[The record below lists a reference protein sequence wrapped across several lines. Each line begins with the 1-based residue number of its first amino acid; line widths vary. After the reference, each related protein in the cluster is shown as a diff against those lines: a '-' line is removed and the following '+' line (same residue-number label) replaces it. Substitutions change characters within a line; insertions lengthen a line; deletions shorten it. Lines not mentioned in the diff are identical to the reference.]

1 MDKIEQLYNLYLQNG
16 IITSGTSLDM
26 FRTANEQQQNSLYEL
41 GKQKNLFQ
49 TTDLPTFQSAWTG
62 AAPMATPI
70 QPQEEVKK
78 KVESGT
84 MELPV
89 AGSLSGSQL
98 PQEPVKPQPAQPQE
112 TPQFFQSS
120 LDIITPDLIND
131 VEEVVVPKMNY
142 QFGPMGFKFEP
153 SGVTGDWMVATA
165 PNGKQAEF
173 SLDPFLS
180 ESAEDEAD
188 KLKQWISANTNTSG
202 LATIENQ
209 YKGEN
214 KKFQSQQD
222 IDKEIKTINQS
233 TESFKYDV
241 RNYLIDKQS
250 IEKEKEFLDN
260 NASDKS
266 STAYLV
272 RQSSYNANLEGLKKR
287 EQELTQKQ
295 NLLQQDSQSLS
306 SAVGKY
312 AMMSEQQGTFGGF
325 LWNKLTEGLSML
337 APSVVNVITDIGA
350 QFQDV
355 TPTAWNGPKA
365 EAVLVSE
372 KLGYNPPSIKI
383 ETDINGN
390 PILANE
396 QDKAKFND
404 WYNSLTKEEKNN
416 VESKIRDDISKEVK
430 YGKPGEVGAFK
441 AAQVGY
447 KSTIG
452 DSTTDEYSRKLEDD
466 SFLAGALGGV
476 TKSLP
481 AMIGGGGTIGW
492 VQRGIQMYG
501 QATDA
506 IYNEMAD
513 NPEFKDVSES
523 EKRAIAMPIGI
534 AEASLEV
541 IGLRNVIANKGLLNR
556 AILAAIGKSGATT
569 TAKTFG
575 ELVRNEITS
584 KGLKAGL
591 TLTGAALAEAETGA
605 LQQVSEYAFKDIYNA
620 VKEKGMFQ
628 TPEFLSKEYFA
639 DIGKAAA
646 AEAIGG
652 LILGMPSA
660 VSSAYS
666 KKGYQ
671 GMNNQLFN
679 VFEASAKDPEIQRAF
694 VVDLKTRVARGEI
707 SLEEARKTL
716 NDYRNSVGLF
726 NSVPENLNTNE
737 KKDAMNLLK
746 EKRDLEQQIEGKD
759 DSLTRRQRTRIG
771 NINTELET
779 LGETAATRPISITLP
794 TGNEVQIER
803 EKEGD
808 LNTLMSEYN
817 QLTEERNEFEKRSKV
832 GADGLFD
839 VVTNTVDF
847 FNSEQELNDELQKRW
862 EQTDLAAR
870 QAEIVNEI
878 TALATPA
885 AAPAPATQQPGIL
898 SSPEA
903 TLAAIEQLP
912 TEDRINL
919 VFTQEDGTE
928 TPVMGNEQMLSNLYH
943 QAMATPEAER
953 TPAQLDAID
962 TVQVSLKTQLEQ
974 EVQQQAQAQQAR
986 PARGKNKGEVFRN
999 TMKSLVSILPGIKV
1013 TFHKN
1018 ETEMK
1023 GFAET
1028 LGNDVSQ
1035 QIFGG
1040 QNGVIVYDA
1049 SGKPTNILIN
1059 EETSDATTLPHEV
1072 WHAIFFKAFGDNPQL
1087 FNEFRDRT
1095 RQILLDNGYNDI
1107 VDLLDVFEQTEE
1119 YVNSNTQGE
1128 EWMVHLGGLLTA
1140 SDIDATNLSKKS
1152 KSLLEQL
1159 KGLLNEFAKRITG
1172 QPMFLEDATPED
1184 VLDFMVAISDRMSRG
1199 ESIADFF
1206 RNQEERQGEGGTRVK
1221 PQIVGEGARLTEEIR
1236 ADLNVAQQMEDAGKD
1251 AKTIRLATGWE
1262 KGADGKWRYETADNI
1277 PFLKDIVRL
1286 VMDYMNENKVED
1298 NVYQKAEY
1306 FLPPELMSLYPELN
1320 DVTIQF
1326 DKSNG
1331 ESLGEYNP
1339 LTNTIRV
1346 TIDDSPLKSVSIK
1359 NTISTLLHEV
1369 QHAIQEIEGFA
1380 KGGNPEGF
1388 KPDDTV
1394 KDYKQKVL
1402 SAIIN
1407 NRLAKQKYR
1416 DINDARSY
1424 LMDLLTLDANGEGMP
1439 IGQFLNGILQDIDK
1453 MYDTVLY
1460 GGDQS
1465 DFNDYLLSDIYDFLN
1480 EKKVPENKFDEI
1492 VNQFDKFETAVNEIG
1507 KSSDFQ
1513 EIQDNVFEQIE
1524 ERPRNKYEFYKR
1536 IAGEVE
1542 ARNVQA
1548 RMNMTP
1554 EQRRQTTLQET
1565 EDVERKKQTVK
1576 QQAGKTGIEENT
1588 TRQEFKKIIKEGW
1601 RGKRITI
1608 NSTQYRIDNVSSG
1621 FGSPEVTLID
1631 ANGNIFYNEQKAF
1644 DGRIIKR
1651 LPTVSSLSYDLPS
1664 EQQVKS
1670 QAGKTGVEKAA
1681 PKLESLKN
1689 IDVKLIRTLS
1699 RAGKRV
1705 SKGLSVYTKDK
1716 KKVVQEA
1723 PELSLQYVKENAPEL
1738 FIKNANLIKN
1748 YPIIKGVKEFGS
1760 VTTVEQA
1767 QEVYGIFTRQIA
1779 DNLKYLMDN
1788 FRDDLRDIA
1797 TLWYDG
1803 ANILA
1808 QNLGKQY
1815 GIITEQASG
1824 MIASLSPQKDW
1835 YQNVRLAELVMM
1847 AFKDNPVMTDKMV
1860 AKQKEISIK
1869 GLKKYVK
1876 AFNAAEAAFKKSRSQ
1891 KRADKLKE
1899 AKDKLEDL
1907 QKKSDKVLNDLA
1919 SYVGTDMNT
1928 APDYLKPY
1936 YARLY
1941 HEINTTK
1948 DYNVLS
1954 PDGNVLGIAKKK
1966 DGENEKVAWGSYTEI
1981 GKAVDIYLD
1990 GSQENVTRT
1999 LGEMHKIR
2007 NFHNNIIDPMSP
2019 DKDVTMDTHAVAAAL
2034 LLPLSGEAKQ
2044 VKANFGTGTANS
2056 AALGIKGLYYAFA
2069 EGYNLAAEES
2079 GLLPRQVQSITWEAV
2094 RGLFTDDFKRNA
2106 KKVAEING
2114 IVNDYANKKITLDES
2129 RKQIFAAAGGINTP
2143 SWATGGPVQDG
2154 VGEDTKTKAVGG
2166 GSKRVGLG
2174 TVGTKRGK
2182 PRVKSQIQTE
2192 GTSLFRTEEGANIGF
2207 QYDTDKVARERF
2219 NIYRLKKIGAGSDRV
2234 VFDLGDGKVLKI
2246 AKTARGLE
2254 QNIYEGEAYLT
2265 IIPEIFERGL
2275 NYVVVEKSDKL
2286 KVADMVPTYNEDG
2299 DQIGEARASE
2309 MINELQRYNQKDF
2322 DDNREELQEVLRKYG
2337 LQDIMNYN
2345 VLWNDFTAIRNWGYK
2360 DGMPL
2365 HTDGGTFGGID
2376 MLTARPSKSL
2386 TDPEFREIYEKSKKA
2401 KKEFSDNDVYVKFQK
2416 SGNTGIEQVRKVA
2429 QRYNVN
2435 NQGFAPKQVNDAA
2448 MKKELAPFG
2457 FSVKRARVDEQGR
2470 GGGVFIIDGN
2480 GRFFNP
2486 FRVKSQR
2493 ISLGA
2498 GRFMDDI
2505 TAIPGYDRLITEIE
2519 GIIKR
2524 GKTRGAAPDRIMLG
2538 VMNYVM
2544 TSAVYERANDV
2555 QREQIVRNIQTEFG
2569 KRLKSA
2575 PSVGRLLGTIK
2586 DIKNI
2591 TLSEKELL
2599 KQQIKSLA
2607 RGARTA
2613 VAAYKA
2619 ASKELVKE
2627 IDELRLSG
2635 KVTTK
2640 QVSSVLKRFANVN
2653 MFNDDSVDKFVDYMT
2668 KVFEDANY
2676 AEKIDRARRL
2686 LPTAKRNI
2694 RTKIGISEAAAPL
2707 LQQMFAIN
2715 PNLIP
2720 DAVLD
2725 KYLSLVEMFG
2735 EKATVLTL
2743 GDVNTVIATTNEILD
2758 AVDEEVS
2765 LAEELAIRFEN
2776 YPNKVLDNNGDL
2788 DYAATL
2794 AQMKEQNVIT
2804 EEDAKLMQKY
2814 KSLILPK
2821 VQKPEMTEAEIEQ
2834 EKDRLISVIGSLSV
2848 NDSALPTRDERGLA
2862 QELKSLLKP
2871 EILKQLSIPQLKNV
2885 IKLIDNISNGYLPHY
2900 AELTV
2905 ERLDA
2910 INKTTPLISSIKT
2923 AVPLMFEKAYSR
2935 LKSTFTKK
2943 GTIVEMTRRG
2953 PTFNIDQVFGDFKTK
2968 NIYDSL
2974 FKAMSKAQ
2982 ALFDSEINKV
2992 NKKLDEAHEA
3002 VAKSYAND
3010 SNNTLLSSFKMMT
3023 YMLQLEYESNPGNKE
3038 VHPVSKVLNATIKHI
3053 DNGKS
3058 RYGDREANMLEQILK
3073 DYAPNG
3079 EIDINRL
3086 YDSFN
3091 PAEKKAIKTIQE
3103 LNKSMRDKA
3112 VYTAAVIRGDRIN
3125 PLNNYVHHYVM
3136 HEFNPDENATGVQ
3149 TADAY
3154 NNSMRP
3160 STRAQS
3166 LIERTNKVSPMN
3178 FDVFASAQRG
3188 AKFVLLDYTMTKPIR
3203 TGRKTLNQA
3212 RVELEKDGRIPKEQ
3226 RETLNAIESAF
3237 NEVVANVLTNNM
3249 ITDSRVEEI
3258 VNFISKTG
3266 YRAILGSVPR
3276 FVSELTSNLGT
3287 VIFDPKSFADGV
3299 KLFKKIN
3306 GVDAENIMKNSK
3318 SVQTN
3323 RLYGGQALSGK
3334 FIDTSVLGQTTGIK
3348 SAEAKGDVANVVN
3361 KIYNNS
3367 LKKYKNFVELTAD
3380 TLISTPDRLV
3390 MRPFWLGAYANA
3402 FKKETGQDIDLD
3414 KVAANDEAYM
3424 NEYKD
3429 AIDKATDAAD
3439 TMSVRVGAT
3448 DNPFMGI
3455 LKGTVKP
3462 NQSVF
3467 TRAFNNF
3474 NNFMTRFAIYEY
3486 TTARE
3491 GIYAAMGNGMITK
3504 RQGYALL
3511 AGVATRMTVYTLLS
3525 QMLGNGMLSLFA
3537 DDDEDDEKTFMQK
3550 FSQSL
3555 ASTATGLIIGRN
3567 FGNATK
3573 SLLNY
3578 GVEEMNE
3585 KFLTGLRE
3593 GDYDPY
3599 KDAISYSIIPKER
3612 KGHKTNLTDFLT
3624 QIGGSFGPSLKT
3636 ADLIARKMFEAPK
3649 KEEAAIERGKK
3660 ETQIRI
3666 PLEVLGNLGY
3676 VPLYKDIRKIVM
3688 DQMYKDLENAGKK
3701 ADDKKQAEKEMLRGY
3716 ENKTDMKRYN
3726 PELYE
3731 QVFGEKSPG
3740 YDAEQAKKK
3749 IEKEKDDLE
3758 RRRKDEFYEYT
3769 PKKTQEESGGFGS
3782 KPFGGKAKKE
3792 SGGFGSKKFGE

>member
-1 MDKIEQLYNLYLQNG
+1 
-16 IITSGTSLDM
+16 M
-26 FRTANEQQQNSLYEL
+26 FRGASGQQQNSLYEL

-49 TTDLPTFQSAWTG
+49 TTDLPTFQSAWSG
-62 AAPMATPI
+62 AAPMAAPV

-78 KVESGT
+78 KVESVT
-84 MELPV
+84 TELPV

-98 PQEPVKPQPAQPQE
+98 PQEPVKPQPIQEQAAQPQAA
-112 TPQFFQSS
+112 PQFFQSS
-120 LDIITPDLIND
+120 LDIITPELIND

-142 QFGPMGFKFEP
+142 QFGPMGFKFEE

-165 PNGKQAEF
+165 PNGAQAEF

-180 ESAEDEAD
+180 ESAEDEAQ
-188 KLKQWISANTNTSG
+188 KLKQWISANTNTAG
-202 LATIENQ
+202 LATIEDQ
-209 YKGEN
+209 YKGAN
-214 KKFQSQQD
+214 RKFQSQEE
-222 IDKEIKTINQS
+222 IDKELKKTNQNA
-233 TESFKYDV
+233 ESFNYEV
-241 RNYLIDKQS
+241 RNYLIDKS
-250 IEKEKEFLDN
+250 ALEKEKEFLDN

-266 STAYLV
+266 STDYLV
-272 RQSSYNANLEGLKKR
+272 RQSSYNANLEQLKKR

-365 EAVLVSE
+365 EAILVSE

-383 ETDINGN
+383 ETDVNGN
-390 PILANE
+390 PILADE

-404 WYNSLTKEEKNN
+404 WYNSLTKEEKDSI
-416 VESKIRDDISKEVK
+416 ESKIRDDISKEVK
-430 YGKPGEVGAFK
+430 YGKPGETGAFK

-481 AMIGGGGTIGW
+481 AMIGGGGTVGW

-534 AEASLEV
+534 AEASLEA

-556 AILAAIGKSGATT
+556 AILSAIGKSGATT

-620 VKEKGMFQ
+620 VKEKDMFQ

-660 VSSAYS
+660 VSTAYS
-666 KKGYQ
+666 KKGYRD
-671 GMNNQLFN
+671 MNNQLFN

-707 SLEEARKTL
+707 SLEQAKKTL

-759 DSLTRRQRTRIG
+759 ESLTRRQRNRISE
-771 NINTELET
+771 INTELET
-779 LGETAATRPISITLP
+779 LSETADTRPISITLP

-803 EKEGD
+803 EKEGE
-808 LNTLMSEYN
+808 LNALMSEY
-817 QLTEERNEFEKRSKV
+817 
-832 GADGLFD
+832 D
-839 VVTNTVDF
+839 
-847 FNSEQELNDELQKRW
+847 ELNEEKEKLKQNYSPFGVNRATTQEEIDNEV
-862 EQTDLAAR
+862 EQNWKTTDQGKR
-870 QAEIVNEI
+870 QAEILNEI

-885 AAPAPATQQPGIL
+885 PAAPAAQQQGIL
-898 SSPEA
+898 STPEA
-903 TLAAIEQLP
+903 TTAALEQLP
-912 TEDRINL
+912 SEERANIVFMREDL
-919 VFTQEDGTE
+919 TQAF
-928 TPVMGNEQMLSNLYH
+928 VMGNERMLSELYH

-953 TPAQLDAID
+953 TPSQLDAID
-962 TVQVSLKTQLEQ
+962 AVQVSLKTQLEQ
-974 EVQQQAQAQQAR
+974 EAEQMQQQPRAE
-986 PARGKNKGEVFRN
+986 RGKTKEAIFSNV
-999 TMKSLVSILPGIKV
+999 MKSLASIMPGLKV
-1013 TFHKN
+1013 TRHADF
-1018 ETEMK
+1018 EEMK
-1023 GFAET
+1023 AYAEQMH
-1028 LGNDVSQ
+1028 GRAVSQ
-1035 QIFGG
+1035 RIVGTDGG
-1040 QNGVIVYDA
+1040 MIIYD
-1049 SGKPTNILIN
+1049 SSNKPVAILIN
-1059 EETSDATTLPHEV
+1059 DEVSDPTTFPHEV
-1072 WHAIFFKAFGDNPQL
+1072 WHAIFFKAFGNNPAL
-1087 FNEFRDRT
+1087 FKEFQDRT
-1095 RQILLDNGYNDI
+1095 RQILLDNGYDEI
-1107 VDLLDVFEQTEE
+1107 VTQLDAFVETDE
-1119 YVNSNTQGE
+1119 YQESDTQAE
-1128 EWMVHLGGLLTA
+1128 EWMVQLGGALTA
-1140 SDIDATNLSKKS
+1140 SGIDAKNLNQRSKT
-1152 KSLLEQL
+1152 LLEQIKNL
-1159 KGLLNEFAKRITG
+1159 FNQFAMRIAG
-1172 QPMFLEDATPED
+1172 QPIFLEDATPED
-1184 VLDFMVAISDRMSRG
+1184 ILDFMASISDRMARG
-1199 ESIADFF
+1199 ESIAEFF
-1206 RNQEERQGEGGTRVK
+1206 KDQEQKQTQGAGPRVSKQVTGETGFESNWNYEGEG
-1221 PQIVGEGARLTEEIR
+1221 
-1236 ADLNVAQQMEDAGKD
+1236 DAFTDTK
-1251 AKTIRLATGWE
+1251 
-1262 KGADGKWRYETADNI
+1262 
-1277 PFLKDIVRL
+1277 
-1286 VMDYMNENKVED
+1286 
-1298 NVYQKAEY
+1298 
-1306 FLPPELMSLYPELN
+1306 ELRE
-1320 DVTIQF
+1320 
-1326 DKSNG
+1326 
-1331 ESLGEYNP
+1331 
-1339 LTNTIRV
+1339 
-1346 TIDDSPLKSVSIK
+1346 
-1359 NTISTLLHEV
+1359 
-1369 QHAIQEIEGFA
+1369 
-1380 KGGNPEGF
+1380 
-1388 KPDDTV
+1388 
-1394 KDYKQKVL
+1394 
-1402 SAIIN
+1402 
-1407 NRLAKQKYR
+1407 
-1416 DINDARSY
+1416 
-1424 LMDLLTLDANGEGMP
+1424 
-1439 IGQFLNGILQDIDK
+1439 
-1453 MYDTVLY
+1453 
-1460 GGDQS
+1460 
-1465 DFNDYLLSDIYDFLN
+1465 
-1480 EKKVPENKFDEI
+1480 
-1492 VNQFDKFETAVNEIG
+1492 G
-1507 KSSDFQ
+1507 KSSYVIRVLDTMGRGRQYYRAKQRGELDTESPLTYKGTQEDFSAIDGNGNTVGVIKLQ
-1513 EIQDNVFEQIE
+1513 TDGGVMHLAVAA
-1524 ERPRNKYEFYKR
+1524 EFSRKGVATELIKR
-1536 IAGEVE
+1536 IEQEGAKV
-1542 ARNVQA
+1542 R
-1548 RMNMTP
+1548 P
-1554 EQRRQTTLQET
+1554 EKSKQISPDAAKLFNQLQS
-1565 EDVERKKQTVK
+1565 VKKQT
-1576 QQAGKTGIEENT
+1576 GKTGFEE
-1588 TRQEFKKIIKEGW
+1588 
-1601 RGKRITI
+1601 
-1608 NSTQYRIDNVSSG
+1608 
-1621 FGSPEVTLID
+1621 
-1631 ANGNIFYNEQKAF
+1631 
-1644 DGRIIKR
+1644 
-1651 LPTVSSLSYDLPS
+1651 
-1664 EQQVKS
+1664 
-1670 QAGKTGVEKAA
+1670 AA
-1681 PKLESLKN
+1681 PKTESLKN

-1705 SKGLSVYTKDK
+1705 SKGLAVYTKDK
-1716 KKVVQEA
+1716 KKVVEEA
-1723 PELSLQYVKENAPEL
+1723 PELSLQYVKENAPKL
-1738 FIKNANLIKN
+1738 FISNANLIKN
-1748 YPIIKGVKEFGS
+1748 YPIIKGVKEFGNI
-1760 VTTVEQA
+1760 TTAEQA
-1767 QEVYGIFTRQIA
+1767 QEVYDIFTRQIA

-1788 FRDDLRDIA
+1788 FREDLRDIA

-1815 GIITEQASG
+1815 GITTEQAAG

-1847 AFKDNPVMTDKMV
+1847 AFKDNPVMSDEMI
-1860 AKQKEISIK
+1860 AKQKEISAK
-1869 GLKKYVK
+1869 GLEKYEK
-1876 AFNAAEAAFKKSRSQ
+1876 AAAKAEASYKKSRSN
-1891 KRADKLKE
+1891 KRAEKLREEK
-1899 AKDKLEDL
+1899 KKLEEV
-1907 QKKSDKVLNDLA
+1907 KTKNDKVIADLA
-1919 SYVGTDMNT
+1919 KYVGTDMNT

-1948 DYNVLS
+1948 DYNILS

-1966 DGENEKVAWGSYTEI
+1966 GGENAKVAWGSYTEI

-1990 GSQENVTRT
+1990 GSQENITRT

-2007 NFHNNIIDPMSP
+2007 NFYNNIIDPMSP

-2056 AALGIKGLYYAFA
+2056 APLGIKGLYYAFA

-2129 RKQIFAAAGGINTP
+2129 RKKIFESAGGINTP
-2143 SWATGGPVQDG
+2143 SWAGGPLQEGLRENVEQ
-2154 VGEDTKTKAVGG
+2154 ESVGG

-2174 TVGTKRGK
+2174 AVGTERGK
-2182 PRVKSQIQTE
+2182 PRVKKSKASPE
-2192 GTSLFRTEEGANIGF
+2192 GAFLFRTEENANIGF

-2219 NIYRLKKIGAGSDRV
+2219 NIYRLEKIGAGSDRV
-2234 VFDLGDGKVLKI
+2234 VFDLGDGKVLKV

-2254 QNIYEGEAYLT
+2254 QNIYEGDAYNSV
-2265 IIPEIFERGL
+2265 IPNVFERGL
-2275 NYVVVEKSDKL
+2275 NYVVTEK
-2286 KVADMVPTYNEDG
+2286 ADPLRANNMVPVYNEDG
-2299 DQIGEARASE
+2299 DQIGEARAAE
-2309 MINELQRYNQKDF
+2309 MIDDLERFIQRDF
-2322 DDNREELQEVLRKYG
+2322 DNHTEEMQTVLMKYG
-2337 LQDIMNYN
+2337 LQDIINYN
-2345 VLWNDFTAIRNWGYK
+2345 VLWPDFAAIRNWGYK

-2365 HTDGGTFGGID
+2365 HVDGGTFGGVE
-2376 MLTARPSKSL
+2376 MLKSRSSKNL
-2386 TDPEFREIYEKSKKA
+2386 TDPEFKEIYDKSKKA
-2401 KKEFSDNDVYVKFQK
+2401 KKEFGDNDVYVMFQK
-2416 SGNTGIEQVRKVA
+2416 TGNTGFEEVRKVA

-2435 NQGFAPKQVNDAA
+2435 TQGFAPKQVNDAA
-2448 MKKELAPFG
+2448 MKKELAPLG

-2480 GRFFNP
+2480 GRFYNP
-2486 FRVKSQR
+2486 FSPKVKKMD
-2493 ISLGA
+2493 ISR
-2498 GRFMDDI
+2498 GRFFEEEDNI
-2505 TAIPGYDRLITEIE
+2505 ANIPGYDRLITEIE
-2519 GIIKR
+2519 GIIQR
-2524 GKTRGAAPDRIMLG
+2524 GKRRGAAPDRIMQG

-2555 QREQIVRNIQTEFG
+2555 QREQMVRNIQTEFG

-2586 DIKNI
+2586 DVKNI

-2613 VAAYKA
+2613 VAAYRA
-2619 ASKELVKE
+2619 ASRELVKE

-2653 MFNDDSVDKFVDYMT
+2653 MFNEDSVDKFVEYMA
-2668 KVFEDANY
+2668 KVFNDANY

-2694 RTKIGISEAAAPL
+2694 RTKIGIAEAAGPL

-2715 PNLIP
+2715 PSLIP

-2735 EKATVLTL
+2735 EKATVLKL
-2743 GDVNTVIATTNEILD
+2743 GEVTNVIATANEILD

-2776 YPNKVLDNNGDL
+2776 YPDKVFDDNGKL

-2794 AQMKEQNVIT
+2794 AQMQEQNVIT

-2814 KSLILPK
+2814 KNLILPK

-2834 EKDRLISVIGSLSV
+2834 EKNVLISVINSLDV
-2848 NDSALPTRDERGLA
+2848 DDGRLPTRDERGLA
-2862 QELKSLLKP
+2862 QQLKSLLKP
-2871 EILKQLSIPQLKNV
+2871 EILKQLTIPQLKNV
-2885 IKLIDNISNGYLPHY
+2885 IKLIDNINNGYLPHY

-2905 ERLDA
+2905 ERLDSFKNSGELVEA
-2910 INKTTPLISSIKT
+2910 VEAAKPLSFSKI
-2923 AVPLMFEKAYSR
+2923 YSR
-2935 LKSTFTKK
+2935 FKSIFTRKNA
-2943 GTIVEMTRRG
+2943 TLEMVRRS
-2953 PTFNIDQVFGDFKTK
+2953 PLYYIDQVFGDFKTK
-2968 NIYDSL
+2968 KIFDSV
-2974 FKAMSKAQ
+2974 FKGVAEAQ
-2982 ALFDSEINKV
+2982 ALFDSEMNKI
-2992 NKKLDEAHEA
+2992 NKKLDDAHEA
-3002 VAKSYAND
+3002 VNKSFKYD
-3010 SNNTLLSSFKMMT
+3010 SNKSLMSSFKMMT
-3023 YMLQLEYESNPGNKE
+3023 YMLQLEYESNPNNKE
-3038 VHPVSKVLNATIKHI
+3038 VHPVSKVLKATIKHI

-3058 RYGDREANMLEQILK
+3058 KYGDREANMLQEIL
-3073 DYAPNG
+3073 DNYTTDG

-3103 LNKSMRDKA
+3103 INESLRDKA

-3136 HEFNPDENATGVQ
+3136 HEYSPDNNATGTQ
-3149 TADAY
+3149 TADEY

-3166 LIERTNKVSPMN
+3166 LIERTRVVSPMN

-3203 TGRKTLNQA
+3203 TARKTLSQTQIKLEEQG
-3212 RVELEKDGRIPKEQ
+3212 RVPKEQ
-3226 RETLNAIESAF
+3226 REVFNAIDGAF
-3237 NEVVANVLTNNM
+3237 DEVVRNVLTNNFV
-3249 ITDSRVEEI
+3249 TDSIVEEA

-3266 YRAILGSVPR
+3266 YRAILASVPR
-3276 FVSELTSNLGT
+3276 FIAELSSNIGF
-3287 VIFDPKSFADGV
+3287 VMISDPKGFANGMKYKSIVMSPSAVSVLDNVGSKQTTRLFHGDTLSGRLIDRSIISQSSGV
-3299 KLFKKIN
+3299 K
-3306 GVDAENIMKNSK
+3306 GAVAKN
-3318 SVQTN
+3318 
-3323 RLYGGQALSGK
+3323 
-3334 FIDTSVLGQTTGIK
+3334 
-3348 SAEAKGDVANVVN
+3348 DVANVAN
-3361 KIYNNS
+3361 AIYNMS
-3367 LKKYKNFVELTAD
+3367 LKKYKNVVELLAD
-3380 TLISTPDRLV
+3380 GLISTPDKIV
-3390 MRPFWLGAYANA
+3390 MRPLWFGTFATE
-3402 FKKETGQDIDLD
+3402 FKSQTGQEVDFD
-3414 KVAANDEAYM
+3414 KIASNDEAYM
-3424 NEYKD
+3424 NEYKE
-3429 AIDKATDAAD
+3429 AIKNAKDKADERTTLA
-3439 TMSVRVGAT
+3439 GAT
-3448 DNPFMGI
+3448 DNAFMGM
-3455 LKGTVKP
+3455 LKGTSKP
-3462 NQSVF
+3462 NQSAF
-3467 TRAFNNF
+3467 IKAFNNF

-3486 TTARE
+3486 TTARQ
-3491 GIYAAMGNGMITK
+3491 GIYAAMGNGTLSRKEGI
-3504 RQGYALL
+3504 ALL
-3511 AGVATRMTVYTLLS
+3511 AAVTTRMTTYTLLS
-3525 QMLGNGMLSLFA
+3525 SMLGNGMLSLFA
-3537 DDDEDDEKTFMQK
+3537 DDDEDDEKSFMQK

-3555 ASTATGLIIGRN
+3555 ASTATGLIVGRD

-3599 KDAISYSIIPKER
+3599 KDAISYSIVPKER
-3612 KGHKTNLTDFLT
+3612 KGQKTNLTDFIT
-3624 QIGGSFGPSLKT
+3624 QMGGSFGPALKT
-3636 ADLIARKMFEAPK
+3636 ADLITRKAFEAPK
-3649 KEEAAIERGKK
+3649 KEEAAIERGKQ
-3660 ETQIRI
+3660 ETQVRI
-3666 PLEVLGNLGY
+3666 PLEVLGHLGY

-3688 DQMYKDLENAGKK
+3688 DQMYKDLENADKK
-3701 ADDKKQAEKEMLRGY
+3701 VKDKKQAEKEMLHGY

-3740 YDAEQAKKK
+3740 YDAEQAKRK
-3749 IEKEKDDLE
+3749 IEKEKEDLE
-3758 RRRKDEFYEYT
+3758 RRRKDELYDYT
-3769 PKKTQEESGGFGS
+3769 PKKTQEKSGGFGS
-3782 KPFGGKAKKE
+3782 KKFGGGTKKQ